1 MIFSPPPQAESPAS
15 KPPISNWLSE
25 FEQKIASEFRR
36 RTGLDYKATLATAIE
51 AAEPRPGMQV
61 LDVATGTG
69 VIARQLVGLI
79 GEKGRII
86 GVDATEEMVERAR
99 LSAQSAGVGR
109 RIEWRV
115 APAEYLPFGDES
127 FDLVTCTMA
136 FHLLNG
142 PRFIKEAYRVLRA
155 GGRLLIA
162 AELAPRAMVSEL
174 RRKVRR
180 NYYQFIARDRA
191 EATAQFHSPEQ
202 VLEMLSAAGF
212 RQSVIQGLR
221 QRRSKYARVFSLVK
235 AVK

>member
-1 MIFSPPPQAESPAS
+1 MITLPPSEVETPIP

-25 FEQKIASEFRR
+25 FEEKVAREFRR
-36 RTGLDYKATLATAIE
+36 RTGLDYKATMAQAIE

-79 GEKGRII
+79 GDKGRII

-99 LSAQSAGVGR
+99 LGAQSAGVGR

-115 APAEYLPFGDES
+115 APAESLPFGDET

-136 FHLLNG
+136 FHLMKAQ
-142 PRFIKEAYRVLRA
+142 RFISEAYRVLRA

-162 AELAPRAMVSEL
+162 AELRPKAEMSEL
-174 RRKVRR
+174 RLKFRR
-180 NYYQFIARDRA
+180 NYYQFIARDQV
-191 EATAQFHSPEQ
+191 EATAHFHSPAE
-202 VLEMLSAAGF
+202 VVSMLTAVGF
-212 RQSVIQGLR
+212 RQSVIRGLR
-221 QRRSKYARVFSLVK
+221 PQRSKYARVFSLIR